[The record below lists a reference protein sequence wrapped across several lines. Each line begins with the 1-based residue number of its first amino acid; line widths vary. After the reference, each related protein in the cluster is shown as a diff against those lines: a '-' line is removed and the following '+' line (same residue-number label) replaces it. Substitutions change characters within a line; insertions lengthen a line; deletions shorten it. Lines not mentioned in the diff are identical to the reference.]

1 MDISATVKSLVL
13 KLFPELSAGYHLPRF
28 AEVVAVRET
37 PDHGDVCDEFR
48 PRYAVDVQILD
59 EHGEFDPSFPLLN
72 DVILAVPVAGHE
84 MGFFAYPENG
94 TWVEIAFA
102 YGSPNRP
109 FIRSVLPHRLTLP
122 QVERGEQRWQHNP
135 ESFMRMDNDG
145 NHEHITDL
153 DLHQKSLTRLIEAM
167 DVVEDFHRSVKNT
180 KTNDTEIIG
189 AIKRINAFGAVV
201 VQAGGVLDLS
211 SVDHLRLTTKANAII
226 RAMGDLSVT
235 IDGASTTNVV
245 GDIYTTTPSKQL
257 LKAPKTWVGSSSENA
272 LRLMSETAQLVVDL
286 ADILAT
292 HTHPS
297 TGTISQ
303 GGAVTAI
310 SGQVGSLKLRIDGIA
325 E

>member
-28 AEVVAVRET
+28 AEVVGVRET
-37 PDHGDVCDEFR
+37 PEQGDVCDEFR

-59 EHGEFDPSFPLLN
+59 EHGEFDQNFPLLN
-72 DVILAVPVAGHE
+72 DVILSVPVAGHE

-94 TWVEIAFA
+94 SWVEIAFA

-135 ESFMRMDNDG
+135 DSFMRMDKDG
-145 NHEHITDL
+145 NHEQVTDL

-167 DVVEDFHRSVKNT
+167 DVVEEFHRSVKNT

-211 SVDHLRLTTKANAII
+211 AVDSLRLTTKADAII
-226 RAMGDLSVT
+226 RAVGDLSVT
-235 IDGASTTNVV
+235 IDGASTTNVD
-245 GDIYTTTPSKQL
+245 GDISSTTPGTQIF
-257 LKAPKTWVGSSSENA
+257 KAPKSWVGSSSENA

-286 ADILAT
+286 ANVLAT

-303 GGAVTAI
+303 SEAVTSI
-310 SGQVGSLKLRIDGIA
+310 SGQVGSLKTRIDGIA